1 MSTKE
6 SYFQA
11 ALTALEQADAS
22 LRTAVSLFKH
32 SHLIGDYDDDEVS
45 EPHDELYYER
55 KTSDE
60 VSTKESLPF

>member
-1 MSTKE
+1 MSIKE

-11 ALTALEQADAS
+11 ALTALERADSS
-22 LRTAVSLFKH
+22 LREAVSLFKH
-32 SHLIGDYDDDEVS
+32 SHLIGEYDDEVS
-45 EPHDELYYER
+45 EPHDELYFER